1 MKITKKQMEK
11 YFDKRASCQVLGCL
25 MKDPYLLKDKKYILN
40 VNEDFPNGIH
50 KLIFTCIYNLSLQ
63 ELKEIRISDIETY
76 LNTNDPKGYVLL
88 FENEKNL
95 EWLFQVYED
104 ANIVNY
110 EYYYNKIRKLSL
122 LRSYMNEGIDTSEI
136 LDMEE
141 IDHVIIK
148 QQQEK

>member
-122 LRSYMNEGIDTSEI
+122 LRSYMNEGIDTCN
-136 LDMEE
+136 
-141 IDHVIIK
+141 H
-148 QQQEK
+148 